1 MNILTCRLSDAEGSL
16 KFSLEKEG
24 PVGLKDFDGNV
35 RFPFKIM
42 NNCVH
47 LILSCEMNKTD
58 IYCILHFKI
67 NLGSY
72 FYFGGVFCVVFYIKL
87 ILAQFILSYK
97 IINKNENVLYFTFY
111 KVNNTYLSKTLI

>member
-47 LILSCEMNKTD
+47 LILSGEINKTD

-72 FYFGGVFCVVFYIKL
+72 FYENVGVFGGFLCGFLHKINTCSVYI
-87 ILAQFILSYK
+87 
-97 IINKNENVLYFTFY
+97 II
-111 KVNNTYLSKTLI
+111 